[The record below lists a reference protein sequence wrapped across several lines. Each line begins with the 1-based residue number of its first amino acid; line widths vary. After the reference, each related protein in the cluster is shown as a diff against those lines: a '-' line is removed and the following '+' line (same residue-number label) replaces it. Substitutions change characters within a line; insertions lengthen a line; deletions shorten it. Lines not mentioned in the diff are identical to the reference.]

1 MIENFSAYIQ
11 KLAEI
16 NYLNRE
22 ESPEGQ
28 SPPKTTEITVDDLAS
43 YLIYVCKLLGYD
55 TLPIHESI
63 LPVKGNFR
71 GSTNQVISENESR
84 VKRNLYK
91 LLMTI
96 AQKDLNNL
104 LAVSFYGKGSN
115 KFRDFADKEKALSI
129 LKLIVYNIP
138 PHAIIYLLS
147 NTEIPPAVG
156 FILHTATLITTGFIG
171 FNQHRNTEDAMQG
184 YDGYKQITE
193 QLAPVLFDANI
204 LQQPRNSIKNK
215 KNIYRELP
223 TLAPSNFMVNNLN
236 SGFYHLPV
244 PDPHLNMTAALKTLS
259 EPAKRNLA
267 LGPLFY
273 GLPLLHDD
281 RETAKAKFAK
291 YGLGNWLIDFMQRYL
306 HPDDPDAQALLGLG
320 SMPKTDIKSMGAFKD
335 VTNANPEA
343 PSILQIS
350 AARTILSLA
359 EHKSLEQ
366 FTEALNFD
374 KDGNDNV
381 LLQLLLMITG
391 LKTAST
397 VVNKALQNEY
407 VRIFQLNVEKY
418 SKGVENTNKFIGI
431 ICSKIFDILN
441 KYLNY
446 TTATPEKKYEYIS
459 INKINILFIVLK
471 WVATECPDKS
481 QQFANFLDNI
491 YLPNT
496 ENKDLPNIYFLSRI
510 NELYNDLNT
519 LPSVYK
525 AQLESIMSLEKR
537 AVDKT
542 NRADC
547 KEIDRTN
554 LLLYFLR
561 TAVSR
566 TENVDTYLNYFSVRL
581 NAILLEISIKSR
593 DTLNQRQ
600 ISNLAHEMQL
610 IINELKKI
618 LKPGKYV
625 LDDQTTRK
633 IQEICSIYELSSI
646 RV

>member
-1 MIENFSAYIQ
+1 MIENFRA
-11 KLAEI
+11 KLRQFNEI
-16 NYLNRE
+16 NSLNRE

-28 SPPKTTEITVDDLAS
+28 SPSETTEITVDNLTS
-43 YLIYVCKLLGYD
+43 YLIYVCKLLRYD
-55 TLPIHESI
+55 TLPIHEISS
-63 LPVKGNFR
+63 PVEGFR
-71 GSTNQVISENESR
+71 GATEQEKRQYNSR
-84 VKRNLYK
+84 VERNLIQ

-96 AQKDLNNL
+96 AQKKDLNNL
-104 LAVSFYGKGSN
+104 LAVGFLGKGSN

-147 NTEIPPAVG
+147 YTEIPPAVG
-156 FILHTATLITTGFIG
+156 LILHTATLAATSFIRY
-171 FNQHRNTEDAMQG
+171 NQHRNIVDAMQG
-184 YDGYKQITE
+184 YDGHEQITE

-204 LQQPRNSIKNK
+204 LQQPRISKKNK
-215 KNIYRELP
+215 YEKLP
-223 TLAPSNFMVNNLN
+223 TLAPSNFMVSDLLN

-244 PDPHLNMTAALKTLS
+244 PNPNLNWTQALKALS
-259 EPAKRNLA
+259 KPAKRNLA

-273 GLPLLHDD
+273 GLHLLHGD
-281 RETAKAKFAK
+281 RETAGAKSVKNGREGVLLNKF
-291 YGLGNWLIDFMQRYL
+291 LQRYL
-306 HPDDPDAQALLGLG
+306 PPDDPDAQTLLKLG
-320 SMPKTDIKSMGAFKD
+320 SMPETYNNLIRVFNDAIN
-335 VTNANPEA
+335 TNPEA

-359 EHKSLEQ
+359 EDKSLEI
-366 FTEALNFD
+366 FTDALKFEKNS
-374 KDGNDNV
+374 KDNV

-418 SKGVENTNKFIGI
+418 LIGLSNTNKFIET
-431 ICSKIFDILN
+431 ICQKIFVVLN
-441 KYLNY
+441 SYLNY
-446 TTATPEKKYEYIS
+446 TTATPEEGNENIS
-459 INKINILFIVLK
+459 INNINILFFVLK
-471 WVATECPDKS
+471 WVATECPDES
-481 QQFANFLDNI
+481 QQFANFLDSI
-491 YLPNT
+491 YLQNT
-496 ENKDLPNIYFLSRI
+496 ERKDLPNIYFLSRI
-510 NELYNDLNT
+510 NELYDYLNT
-519 LPSVYK
+519 FPDDYK
-525 AQLESIMSLEKR
+525 AQLNSIKSLEGR
-537 AVDKT
+537 AEQMTDIA
-542 NRADC
+542 NCND
-547 KEIDRTN
+547 IDRTY
-554 LLLYFLR
+554 LQLYFLR

-566 TENVDTYLNYFSVRL
+566 TENVDTYLDYFSVRL

-633 IQEICSIYELSSI
+633 IQGICSIYELSSI